1 MNKNNCYVATS
12 KDKEIAAKLKEAGIQ
27 RFNPNN
33 KNKKD
38 GTKRTNTGKEEYFT
52 GQDIAFL
59 RGIYDEIHPEEK
71 IDIENEDID
80 SIIDKIY
87 TRNTTLN
94 GEVPSVSEA
103 EAFISISKVFGPTER
118 VERINFVNYLFRE
131 YVNRALK
138 MTSFQKYSREK
149 FIGKYSDKIY
159 KSVAN
164 SLHKKAMQYY
174 SEMMTTEDVLAKK
187 RWEEAV
193 KILINWDAMVALS
206 KMYLKPIEGMVF
218 GIHSSF
224 ATEATPAEFSED
236 DLSDQIDLE
245 ESEREHWQEIQDRM
259 SAFGSLGQLT
269 RRVLSSIPSV
279 AINKD
284 GVSEPNRGLF
294 GELLYIDPLEA
305 HQKLSEHLRNV
316 TTEESLIKKL
326 RKLAQTEQ
334 FKWVNVLLK
343 ELTYDPGKSPE
354 YNNSYVAPIRTAFV
368 VDFRKNFIN
377 YVIGY
382 FKSDTYH
389 NKIIN
394 EKRNER
400 LTTTAIRN
408 IKKGKTQLTTS
419 EGKVYFKKEN
429 KELLNQLIEDVEF
442 FVPGIFEYLS
452 NPQIKVN
459 VKHVDVFNR
468 DTSTYTKEDLA
479 IATDF
484 IDRLTRLLTNAG
496 FGSNELKSNIEAL
509 FYSGQGYK
517 KNLRTI
523 TEAVAR
529 ILKYEIPGQ
538 EEQGTVT
545 SVGSNAT
552 ALKNYINRIED
563 GATSTYSLH
572 LSEKLKSQLDIIS
585 NILSPIAN
593 KAVTERKARYIDP
606 KGNKITL
613 YADVAPSYLGDFVAN
628 IKNCEST
635 KELQQVLKKFTDS
648 PLFMDTDDKHLC
660 FWLRDLL
667 NPENQ
672 FAQNIEVSKF
682 LGSSKKAF
690 ENFSKKE
697 HLLSIINN
705 FYYPSLIG
713 KQKGFAWYP
722 TFILGDSGVTKNIT
736 APIYSEDEIIEGYYR
751 IYLHETKRQK
761 LTKEFNEDLD
771 KKGYEHNHNLDNNS
785 NKFTLLPFLNNDKRV
800 TQNSTKDEI
809 KDIIKEHLEKAEKK
823 FLKEL
828 KDENIITYKEE
839 SNGEITGFGAVKA
852 EYLKQ
857 LGAKEKQLN
866 NLHNFFINYKFAM
879 LNQLMLM
886 TVDNAFYDGITDLQ
900 KRYKEI
906 HAPGIAL
913 NLAALDS
920 KGNNFI
926 EDEDKKES
934 VAYIKDI
941 KLNAEEH
948 DPVFLQ
954 SVLYHFGDPAKRSK
968 IIKAIENKIT
978 DKRNYKGTE
987 EERVAELKDLLGDN
1001 YRIYETYTKKSS
1013 LTDGQAWR
1021 SLKSYRGIMGAS
1033 GKWTADMQMAYEQI
1047 EEATAEYLD
1056 QNKEVPPEVY
1066 ERLLS
1071 LSAIFQ
1077 PIKPYLY
1084 TLEEYDII
1092 KENGAKVKMLIP
1104 VQHKNSEAVLIPI
1117 LQQGKLRDMGM
1128 WARKQN
1134 VDVIMADSCVKV
1146 GAFGQ
1151 ADISSVKNIDDL
1163 NKALQSACIHKL
1175 NMSDYRIQTN
1185 VPEHIHSSRL
1195 MGTQLRKILLANLKK
1210 DRYNNYFESFELSN
1224 DSPMRMFKSDDRNIG
1239 VIGEMTK
1246 ENLLRVWNSLIT
1258 TNIIE
1263 DYQKVKKI
1271 IQDPKIVSEL
1281 LQQSTLN
1288 SGRASVQTLIAS
1300 ALNEEGDFFLPLF
1313 ESGVE
1318 KDAAAYLF
1326 SYFRNKVNKQKILG
1340 GSGVQASALGLEGYE
1355 ETGGLR
1361 YVTDPENEHN
1371 ILYAECEMPW
1381 SLSYTVK
1388 KDGKEEEVQLN
1399 FLDYCDPDGTLKL
1412 DSKEITDEQ
1421 ERKKYLSYA
1430 QEKDGRLIV
1439 KKPLIEVD
1447 YPGILSLVA
1456 YRIPSEREYSAI
1468 NLKVKR
1474 FTPLI
1479 SGGTIKVPF
1488 QGTAIAGFD
1497 FDIDK
1502 LYFIR
1507 KEFTFK
1513 YEPNP
1518 QKVWEHVW
1526 KKYPDIKDSLLNY
1539 RNEHG
1544 DPSQPLHSYWDVVIP
1559 SYSKTDVFNEVAE
1572 ELSTK
1577 ENLIPTYNYDIK
1589 KTPINNTRAARNN
1602 MLLHIMQQRLED
1614 EETFSGRYCT
1624 QGFPEASAAAKNLRT
1639 LKEETEDWDAS
1650 DPGTLVHFNAQ
1661 NQIAAKL
1668 IGIFAN
1674 HNSNHAFVKSMQ
1686 EFDIK
1691 QPLEIFGYKDRTSFI
1706 NPPQGVLVDNNVAE
1720 LLAASVDAVK
1730 DPVLNDLNLNSATA
1744 SMGAVLIRLG
1754 YSMEEVGLFFNQPV
1768 VREFCKRCDEQFAD
1782 PSTIL
1787 AEMSKSYK
1795 EVTKKMDYKY
1805 KGNQAYYFSKEY
1817 MKKTISN
1824 YKNKS
1829 LSEITDKEEDLYAQ
1843 SVLLTQLIS
1852 LQDIAQEVT
1861 AFMGTTKYTASN
1873 AVGSEFGSFYQQQQ
1887 KLFEWSTKRTD
1898 TSKLN
1903 VVVSDLYHRGLE
1915 YTPKSDEVMNSI
1927 DAYIQKVYAQNFAY
1941 EQAMFDCN
1949 RDLLKALA
1957 KYFPYET
1964 PQYTLLRKAAQDVS
1978 IRSSLPKDIINELHR
1993 EFPLFLM
2000 MNGFY
2005 MNPNMSVSNIV
2016 KTGFITR
2023 KDYYTTE
2030 FPKKLME
2037 LKDSVFEDSSGL
2049 TDTAKT
2055 FLASLDVEEIFKNNK
2070 PTEIIIGMNNSL
2082 GYSSSVKDDL
2092 SFLWQ
2097 ELIQSDNALDRE
2109 IGIGV
2114 MYYNLYKY
2122 GFSPTPKSMWHL
2134 LSSEIKHD
2142 LVIDKD
2148 EYGNNI
2154 TYSSFLQNLL
2164 NNTEASLNTTM
2175 NNFLKLFIL
2184 NNLDSSVFIKRLDKL
2199 GEDLVKNA
2207 QGESL
2212 QIPSELNIDFNS
2224 MKEEDISILGVGRQ
2238 ENKNGSNQYTY
2249 IWPPVLQTRTDN
2261 GTLFYW
2267 MLQNNNSDDIF
2278 TKTTR
2283 SQVTYMRVEP
2293 IGKKNEFS
2301 NYDISTIETPTETG
2315 IVLTEDDLAYDKY
2328 HEDNKKLNSD
2338 KDPSINQSEEQYII
2352 EQLKEQGIHL
2362 NETAEYS
2369 SEQLRALA
2377 KTFNIKPKC
2386 EVTNKLVC

>member
-1 MNKNNCYVATS
+1 MSKNNCYLATS
-12 KDKEIAAKLKEAGIQ
+12 KDEEVAKELVKRDINRFSIA
-27 RFNPNN
+27 
-33 KNKKD
+33 KK
-38 GTKRTNTGKEEYFT
+38 YFT

-59 RGIYDEIHPEEK
+59 RGIYDETYPNEK
-71 IDIENEDID
+71 IDIEKEEV
-80 SIIDKIY
+80 SEIIDKIFNRI
-87 TRNTTLN
+87 TALN
-94 GEVPSVSEA
+94 GKVTPISEA
-103 EAFISISKVFGPTER
+103 AAFVSLSKVFGPTER
-118 VERINFVNYLFRE
+118 MERINYVNYLFRN
-131 YVNRALK
+131 YVNSALTK
-138 MTSFQKYSREK
+138 PAFQEYSREE
-149 FIGKYSDKIY
+149 FIGRHSERIY
-159 KSVAN
+159 QGVVNRLYQYAT
-164 SLHKKAMQYY
+164 QYY
-174 SEMMTTEDVLAKK
+174 SNMEKDGDLLAKK
-187 RWEEAV
+187 QWEETV

-218 GIHSSF
+218 GVHSSF

-259 SAFGSLGQLT
+259 SAFSSLGQLT

-279 AINKD
+279 AINK
-284 GVSEPNRGLF
+284 GGLFEPNRGLF

-343 ELTYDPGKSPE
+343 ELTYDATKSPE

-382 FKSDTYH
+382 FNSNTYK

-394 EKRNER
+394 EKRSEK
-400 LTTTAIRN
+400 LTTTALRH
-408 IKKGKTQLTTS
+408 IKKGKTSLTTS
-419 EGKVYFKKEN
+419 EGKVDFKQEN
-429 KELLNQLIEDVEF
+429 KDLLKQLIEDIDF

-452 NPQIKVN
+452 DPQKKVH
-459 VKHVDVFNR
+459 VKDVDVFSR
-468 DTSTYTKEDLA
+468 DSITYTKEDVA
-479 IATDF
+479 IATEF
-484 IDRLTRLLTNAG
+484 INRLNRLLTNIG
-496 FGSNELKSNIEAL
+496 FGSKELASTIEAL
-509 FYSGQGYK
+509 LYSGQGYK
-517 KNLRTI
+517 KNLRII

-529 ILKYEIPGQ
+529 ILKYEIPGR
-538 EEQGTVT
+538 EVQGTVGQVGETKDNLKEFIDNKEAGKQSFYPLHT
-545 SVGSNAT
+545 S
-552 ALKNYINRIED
+552 EM
-563 GATSTYSLH
+563 
-572 LSEKLKSQLDIIS
+572 LKSQLDIIS

-593 KAVTERKARYIDP
+593 KVVAERKARYIDP

-628 IKNCEST
+628 IKNCESED
-635 KELQQVLKKFTDS
+635 ELKQVLKKFTDS
-648 PLFMDTDDKHLC
+648 PLFMDTDNEHLC

-667 NPENQ
+667 NPKNH
-672 FAQNIEVSKF
+672 FAENIEVSKF

-697 HLLSIINN
+697 HILSIINN

-751 IYLHETKRQK
+751 IYLHETKRKK

-771 KKGYEHNHNLDNNS
+771 KKGYEHNRNLDNNS

-800 TQNSTKDEI
+800 TPNSTKKEI
-809 KDIIKEHLEKAEKK
+809 QDIIKEHLEKSEKK

-839 SNGEITGFGAVKA
+839 SNGEITGFGAVKD

-920 KGNNFI
+920 KGNEFI
-926 EDEDKKES
+926 DDIDKKES

-954 SVLYHFGDPAKRSK
+954 SVLYHFGDPAKMSE
-968 IIKAIENKIT
+968 IKQAIKDKIT

-987 EERVAELKDLLGDN
+987 EGRVDTLKKLLGDN

-1021 SLKSYRGIMGAS
+1021 SLKSYRAIMGAS

-1047 EEATAEYLD
+1047 EEATTEYLE

-1084 TLEEYDII
+1084 TLEEYNIE
-1092 KENGAKVKMLIP
+1092 KENGAVVKMLIP

-1128 WARKQN
+1128 WARQQN

-1151 ADISSVKNIDDL
+1151 ADISSVQNKDDL
-1163 NKALQSACIHKL
+1163 NNALQSACIHRL

-1195 MGTQLRKILLANLKK
+1195 MGTQLRKIVLSNLKK
-1210 DRYNNYFESFELSN
+1210 DVYDNYFEPFGFSEN
-1224 DSPMRMFKSDDRNIG
+1224 SPMRIFESEDDNKG
-1239 VIGEMTK
+1239 VIGKMTK

-1258 TNIIE
+1258 TNILE
-1263 DYQKVKKI
+1263 DYQKVKEI
-1271 IQDPKIVSEL
+1271 IQKPETVSNL

-1300 ALNEEGDFFLPLF
+1300 ALTEEGDFFLPLF

-1340 GSGVQASALGLEGYE
+1340 GSGVQASALGLKGYE
-1355 ETGGLR
+1355 ETGDLK
-1361 YVTDPENEHN
+1361 YVVDPDNENN

-1399 FLDYCDPDGTLKL
+1399 FLDYCYPDGTLKL
-1412 DSKEITDEQ
+1412 DSKEIEDEQ

-1502 LYFIR
+1502 LYFIK

-1513 YEPNP
+1513 YETNP
-1518 QKVWEHVW
+1518 QEVWDHVWE
-1526 KKYPDIKDSLLNY
+1526 KYPDIKDLLLKH
-1539 RNEHG
+1539 RDEHG
-1544 DPSQPLHSYWDVVIP
+1544 NPSHPLHSYWDEVIP
-1559 SYSKTDVFNEVAE
+1559 SYSKNDIFNEVAE
-1572 ELSTK
+1572 ELYTK
-1577 ENLIPTYNYDIK
+1577 ENLIPTYNYNIK
-1589 KTPINNTRAARNN
+1589 ETPIKNTRAARNN

-1639 LKEETEDWDAS
+1639 LKGETEDWDAS

-1674 HNSNHAFVKSMQ
+1674 HNSNHAFVKSTK
-1686 EFDIK
+1686 EFGIK
-1691 QPLEIFGYKDRTSFI
+1691 QPLKIFGYEDRISFI
-1706 NPPQGVLVDNNVAE
+1706 NPPKGVLVDNNVAE

-1768 VREFCKRCDEQFAD
+1768 VKEFCKRCDEQFAD

-1787 AEMSKSYK
+1787 AEMSK
-1795 EVTKKMDYKY
+1795 KY
-1805 KGNQAYYFSKEY
+1805 EISIDQDLLHKGNQAHYFSKEY
-1817 MKKTISN
+1817 MKDTIEK

-1829 LSEITDKEEDLYAQ
+1829 LSEITDREDLYAQ

-1887 KLFEWSTKRTD
+1887 KLFEWSTKNME

-1903 VVVSDLYHRGLE
+1903 VVVSDLYHKGLE
-1915 YTPKSDEVMNSI
+1915 YTPKSDKVMGSI
-1927 DAYIQKVYAQNFAY
+1927 GAYIESTYAQNFAY

-1964 PQYTLLRKAAQDVS
+1964 PQYKLLRKIAQDIS
-1978 IRSSLPKDIINELHR
+1978 IRSSLPKDIINDLHR
-1993 EFPLFLM
+1993 DFPLFLM
-2000 MNGFY
+2000 MNGYY

-2016 KTGFITR
+2016 KTGNITR
-2023 KDYYTTE
+2023 KEYFTKE

-2037 LKDSVFEDSSGL
+2037 LKDSVEDSSEL
-2049 TDTAKT
+2049 TDTAKK
-2055 FLASLDVEEIFKNNK
+2055 FLASLDVEEIFKNNEV
-2070 PTEIIIGMNNSL
+2070 TEIIIGMNNSL
-2082 GYSSSVKDDL
+2082 GYSSAVKDDL

-2097 ELIQSDNALDRE
+2097 ELIQSGNALDRE

-2134 LSSEIKHD
+2134 LSAEIKHD
-2142 LVIDKD
+2142 LIIDREEKD
-2148 EYGNNI
+2148 NKIIYI

-2164 NNTEASLNTTM
+2164 NNKEVLNKEEALNNKKVSPYSTM
-2175 NNFLKLFIL
+2175 NKFLKLFIL
-2184 NNLDSSVFIKRLDKL
+2184 NNLDSSVFVKRLDEL
-2199 GEDLVKNA
+2199 GENLVKQA
-2207 QGESL
+2207 QVD
-2212 QIPSELNIDFNS
+2212 PMELPRELKINLNS
-2224 MKEEDISILGVGRQ
+2224 MEEKDISILGVGRQ
-2238 ENKNGSNQYTY
+2238 EGENVYN
-2249 IWPPVLQTRTDN
+2249 WPPVLQTRSGN
-2261 GTLFYW
+2261 ILSYW
-2267 MLQNNNSDDIF
+2267 MLKNNNSDDIF
-2278 TKTTR
+2278 TKTTE
-2283 SQVTYMRVEP
+2283 SSVTYVRVNP
-2293 IGKKNEFS
+2293 IGKKNELS
-2301 NYDISTIETPTETG
+2301 NYDISTIETPTETE

-2338 KDPSINQSEEQYII
+2338 KDPSVNQSEEQYII
-2352 EQLKEQGIHL
+2352 EQLKEHGINL

-2369 SEQLRALA
+2369 YEQLIAIA
-2377 KTFNIKPKC
+2377 KTLNIEPKC
-2386 EVTNKLVC
+2386 EVTNKPVC